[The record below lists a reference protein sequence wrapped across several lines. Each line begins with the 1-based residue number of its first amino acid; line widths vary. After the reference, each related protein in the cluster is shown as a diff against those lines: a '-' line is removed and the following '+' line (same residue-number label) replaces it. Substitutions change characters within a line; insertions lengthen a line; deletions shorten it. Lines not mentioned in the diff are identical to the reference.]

1 MEDPLALLYEITT
14 PIIKNAKKIRVLKL
28 FFSLFFT
35 FTKAFS
41 FFILVKK
48 VKNVIHKKMKNISL

>member
-1 MEDPLALLYEITT
+1 MALLYEITT